1 MIFLVL
7 SMFACGDKS
16 SDTATDESMD
26 TGRDTNDTSDT
37 SDTGVTDDSLY
48 AFVNAAGDSSVSYS
62 GQIFRHLLINDVK
75 GYVGDLNTR
84 LATDVVSPGDV
95 TDDLMFYYETIK
107 DVDITMVPHGFFND
121 SFGLVQA
128 NYGDVSSGKNIFGK
142 LAGNDAATDHKDWAT
157 EFVGWDEMGV
167 ASPESL
173 VMLWT
178 QRLDEQAVN
187 WTTLSSTL
195 PSVYVSP
202 EGQDYGQLLQKFM
215 LGAVAFSQGAD
226 DYMDD
231 DVVGKGLL
239 ASHVPVDGQTYSPL
253 EHAWDEA
260 FGYFGAA
267 QDYSTWTDDDIKS
280 NGSMDRNE
288 DGNIDLKTE
297 VNWGHSR
304 NSGMRDAGSNDSTVD
319 LTSDAWNAF
328 YQGRL
333 LLNQTVGSE
342 LSDADLDTLRG
353 YRDEAVTAWEMAIV
367 ATVVHY
373 INDTIQ
379 DINAEAD
386 LGDLAK
392 HWSEMKGFAL
402 SMQFNPNS
410 PLSDADFGIIHNLM
424 DIAPNRT
431 QEYVD
436 SLIEARTILGDAYG
450 IDSVNLGDENGENG
464 W

>member
-1 MIFLVL
+1 
-7 SMFACGDKS
+7 
-16 SDTATDESMD
+16 
-26 TGRDTNDTSDT
+26 
-37 SDTGVTDDSLY
+37 
-48 AFVNAAGDSSVSYS
+48 
-62 GQIFRHLLINDVK
+62 
-75 GYVGDLNTR
+75 
-84 LATDVVSPGDV
+84 
-95 TDDLMFYYETIK
+95 
-107 DVDITMVPHGFFND
+107 
-121 SFGLVQA
+121 
-128 NYGDVSSGKNIFGK
+128 
-142 LAGNDAATDHKDWAT
+142 
-157 EFVGWDEMGV
+157 
-167 ASPESL
+167 
-173 VMLWT
+173 
-178 QRLDEQAVN
+178 
-187 WTTLSSTL
+187 
-195 PSVYVSP
+195 
-202 EGQDYGQLLQKFM
+202 
-215 LGAVAFSQGAD
+215 
-226 DYMDD
+226 
-231 DVVGKGLL
+231 
-239 ASHVPVDGQTYSPL
+239 
-253 EHAWDEA
+253 
-260 FGYFGAA
+260 
-267 QDYSTWTDDDIKS
+267 
-280 NGSMDRNE
+280 MDRNE

-304 NSGMRDAGSNDSTVD
+304 NAGKRDVGSNDPTVD

-342 LSDADLDTLRG
+342 LSDADLDILRG

-379 DINAEAD
+379 DVNAEAD

-424 DIAPNRT
+424 DIAPDRT

-450 IDSVNLGDENGENG
+450 IESVNLGDENGENG

>member
-1 MIFLVL
+1 MMFLIL

-16 SDTATDESMD
+16 TDTATDEPMD
-26 TGRDTNDTSDT
+26 TGSDTTDTSDT
-37 SDTGVTDDSLY
+37 TDDGLY
-48 AFVNAAGDSSVSYS
+48 AFMNADGESSVSYS

-75 GYVGDLNTR
+75 GYVGNLNTR
-84 LATDVVSPGDV
+84 LSTDVVAPGDV

-107 DVDITMVPHGFFND
+107 DVDIAMVPHGFSSD
-121 SFGLVQA
+121 DFGLVQE

-142 LAGNDAATDHKDWAT
+142 LAGNDTVTDHKDWMT

-167 ASPESL
+167 TSPESL
-173 VMLWT
+173 VMMWT

-187 WTTLSSTL
+187 WTTVSSIV

-202 EGQDYGQLLQKFM
+202 AGQDYGQLLQKFL

-231 DVVGKGLL
+231 DVAGKGLL
-239 ASHVPVDGQTYSPL
+239 ASHIPAEGKTYSPL
-253 EHAWDEA
+253 EHAWDEG

-267 QDYSTWTDDDIKS
+267 QDYSTWTDDEIKA

-297 VNWGHSR
+297 VNWGHSS
-304 NSGMRDAGSNDSTVD
+304 NAGKRDVGSNDLTVD
-319 LTSDAWNAF
+319 LTGDAWNAF

-342 LSDADLDTLRG
+342 LSETDLNTLRG
-353 YRDEAVTAWEMAIV
+353 YRDEAIAAWEMAIV

-379 DINAEAD
+379 DVNAEAD

-402 SMQFNPNS
+402 SMQFNPRS
-410 PLSDADFGIIHNLM
+410 PLADDDFSVMHTLM
-424 DIAPNRT
+424 DIAPTRS
-431 QEYVD
+431 QDYVQD
-436 SLIEARTILGDAYG
+436 LIEARTILGDAYG
-450 IDSVNLGDENGENG
+450 IDAVNLGDENGENG

>member
-1 MIFLVL
+1 
-7 SMFACGDKS
+7 
-16 SDTATDESMD
+16 
-26 TGRDTNDTSDT
+26 
-37 SDTGVTDDSLY
+37 
-48 AFVNAAGDSSVSYS
+48 
-62 GQIFRHLLINDVK
+62 
-75 GYVGDLNTR
+75 
-84 LATDVVSPGDV
+84 
-95 TDDLMFYYETIK
+95 
-107 DVDITMVPHGFFND
+107 
-121 SFGLVQA
+121 
-128 NYGDVSSGKNIFGK
+128 
-142 LAGNDAATDHKDWAT
+142 
-157 EFVGWDEMGV
+157 MGV

-267 QDYSTWTDDDIKS
+267 QDYSTWTDDDIKA

>member
-1 MIFLVL
+1 MMFLIL

-16 SDTATDESMD
+16 TDTATEEPVD
-26 TGRDTNDTSDT
+26 TGSDTTDTSDT
-37 SDTGVTDDSLY
+37 TDDGLY
-48 AFVNAAGDSSVSYS
+48 AFMNADGESSVSYS

-84 LATDVVSPGDV
+84 LATDVVATDIVAPGDV
-95 TDDLMFYYETIK
+95 TDDLMFYYDTIS
-107 DVDITMVPHGFFND
+107 DVDVAMVPHGFTND
-121 SFGLVQA
+121 AFGLVQA

-142 LAGNDAATDHKDWAT
+142 LAGNDAATDHKDWMT

-167 ASPESL
+167 TSPESL
-173 VMLWT
+173 VLMWT

-187 WTTLSSTL
+187 WTTLSSTV

-202 EGQDYGQLLQKFM
+202 AGQDYGQLLQKFL

-231 DVVGKGLL
+231 DVAGKGLL
-239 ASHVPVDGQTYSPL
+239 ASHILAEGQTYSPL
-253 EHAWDEA
+253 EHAWDEG

-267 QDYSTWTDDDIKS
+267 QDYSTWTDDDIQT

-297 VNWGHSR
+297 VNWGHSS
-304 NSGMRDAGSNDSTVD
+304 NAGKRDVGSNDPTVD
-319 LTSDAWNAF
+319 LTRDAWNGF
-328 YQGRL
+328 YQGRV

-342 LSDADLDTLRG
+342 LSETDLNTLRG
-353 YRDEAVTAWEMAIV
+353 YRDEAVAAWEMAIV

-379 DINAEAD
+379 DVNAEAD

-402 SMQFNPNS
+402 SMQFNPRS
-410 PLSDADFGIIHNLM
+410 PLADDDFSVMHTLM
-424 DIAPNRT
+424 DIAPTRS
-431 QEYVD
+431 QDYVQD
-436 SLIEARTILGDAYG
+436 LIEARTILGDAYG
-450 IDSVNLGDENGENG
+450 IDAVNLGDENGENG

>member
-1 MIFLVL
+1 MTASKKSHLV
-7 SMFACGDKS
+7 
-16 SDTATDESMD
+16 
-26 TGRDTNDTSDT
+26 
-37 SDTGVTDDSLY
+37 
-48 AFVNAAGDSSVSYS
+48 
-62 GQIFRHLLINDVK
+62 
-75 GYVGDLNTR
+75 
-84 LATDVVSPGDV
+84 
-95 TDDLMFYYETIK
+95 
-107 DVDITMVPHGFFND
+107 
-121 SFGLVQA
+121 
-128 NYGDVSSGKNIFGK
+128 KNIFGK
-142 LAGNDAATDHKDWAT
+142 LAGNDAVTDHKDWMT

-167 ASPESL
+167 TSPESL
-173 VMLWT
+173 VMMWT

-187 WTTLSSTL
+187 WTTLSSTV

-202 EGQDYGQLLQKFM
+202 AGQDYGQLLQKFL

-231 DVVGKGLL
+231 DVAGKGLL
-239 ASHVPVDGQTYSPL
+239 ASHIPAEGQTYSPL

-267 QDYSTWTDDDIKS
+267 QDYSTWTDDEIKA

-297 VNWGHSR
+297 VNWGHSS
-304 NSGMRDAGSNDSTVD
+304 NAGKRDVGSNDPTVD
-319 LTSDAWNAF
+319 LTGDAWNAF
-328 YQGRL
+328 YQGRV

-342 LSDADLDTLRG
+342 LSETDLNTLRG
-353 YRDEAVTAWEMAIV
+353 YRDEAIAAWEMAIV

-379 DINAEAD
+379 DVNAEAD

-402 SMQFNPNS
+402 SMQFNPRS
-410 PLSDADFGIIHNLM
+410 PLADDDFSVMHTLM
-424 DIAPNRT
+424 DIAPTRS
-431 QEYVD
+431 QDYVQD
-436 SLIEARTILGDAYG
+436 LIEARTILGDAYG
-450 IDSVNLGDENGENG
+450 IDAVNLGDENGENG